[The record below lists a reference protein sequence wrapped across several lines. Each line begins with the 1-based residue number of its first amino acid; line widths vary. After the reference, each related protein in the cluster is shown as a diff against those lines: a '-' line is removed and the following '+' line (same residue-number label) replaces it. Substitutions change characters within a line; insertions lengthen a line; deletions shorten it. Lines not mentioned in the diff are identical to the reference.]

1 VLLGAVCVTGIAIAD
16 ACCRSRRGDRLRP
29 SPSPSPSPLPM
40 PRSRLELRLLLLLL
54 LLVVVPVFV
63 GAVESVTGLIVLL
76 VVLAGRRLLAGA

>member
-1 VLLGAVCVTGIAIAD
+1 
-16 ACCRSRRGDRLRP
+16 
-29 SPSPSPSPLPM
+29 M

-54 LLVVVPVFV
+54 LVVVVPVFV